1 VRWWLAVALLALL
14 LLACAGD
21 DDADDLIVFAAASL
35 RDVVGELEV
44 AWLEGHPDRSLTIAT
59 EASNVLAA
67 QIREG
72 APADVL
78 LSADT
83 RRPQELF
90 DDGLTAAAPVPFVR
104 NSVVL
109 VAPRT
114 GGAVQSAEDLA
125 QPGVLLVGVSKGAPI
140 ARYADEAQARLAATM
155 ADPEAFATALA
166 DNIVSREDNVR
177 AALAK
182 VELGE
187 GDAAFVYRTD
197 LLGSDAVREVPLP
210 AGSSVPA
217 PYGAVQVSDRPV
229 AAEFMAWLGEPAAA
243 AVLGAAG
250 FEVAP

>member
-1 VRWWLAVALLALL
+1 MRWWLAVALLVLL
-14 LLACAGD
+14 VLACAGD
-21 DDADDLIVFAAASL
+21 DDSDGLTVFAAASL

-44 AWLEGHPDRSLTIAT
+44 AWLEGHPGRPLTIAT

-83 RRPQELF
+83 SRPQELF

-114 GGAVQSAEDLA
+114 KGAVQSVRDLA
-125 QPGVLLVGVSKGAPI
+125 KPGVLVVGVSEGAPI
-140 ARYADEAQARLAATM
+140 ARYTDEAQARLAATM
-155 ADPEAFATALA
+155 ADPEAFAAALA
-166 DNIVSREDNVR
+166 ANIVSREDNVR

-210 AGSSVPA
+210 AGSAVRT
-217 PYGAVQVSDRPV
+217 PYGAVQISDRPA
-229 AAEFMAWLGEPAAA
+229 AAEFMAWLGEPAAM

-250 FEVAP
+250 FEFGP